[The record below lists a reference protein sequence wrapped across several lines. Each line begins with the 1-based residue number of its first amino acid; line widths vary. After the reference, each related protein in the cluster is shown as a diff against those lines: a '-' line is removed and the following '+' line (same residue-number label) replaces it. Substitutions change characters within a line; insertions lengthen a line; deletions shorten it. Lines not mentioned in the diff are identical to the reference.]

1 MNMHPDLGP
10 YVFLAA
16 IVAIAAVALAMA
28 ATGHAPPVIL
38 SAFAQ
43 ALQAL
48 SRGLLW
54 ALHQR
59 NGLDDRDPHSS

>member
-1 MNMHPDLGP
+1 LHSDLGP

-16 IVAIAAVALAMA
+16 ILAIAAAALVAA
-28 ATGHAPPVIL
+28 ATGQTPLVL

-54 ALHQR
+54 ALQQR
-59 NGLDDRDPHSS
+59 NDPDDKDAHSS